1 MATARNYSPLFWG
14 IAGGL
19 SIGVIF
25 YLIQSWGM
33 QSWTTPIYQFQY
45 RWYFILPLI
54 IGFGIQTGL
63 FHAIHLLSKRG
74 GGGTMAASGSV
85 SATAMLGCCS
95 HNLVTLLPILGA
107 SGAAV
112 FLSAYQKQIFLISI
126 AFVIA
131 GVIYM
136 GNKYFKIS
144 RLQHPVCHHQ

>member
-19 SIGVIF
+19 GIGIIF

-33 QSWTTPIYQFQY
+33 QSWSSPIYQFQY
-45 RWYFILPLI
+45 RWYFIAPLI
-54 IGFGIQTGL
+54 IGFGVQVGL
-63 FHAIHLLSKRG
+63 FRAIHLKARHG
-74 GGGTMAASGSV
+74 GGGTMAASGGV
-85 SATAMLGCCS
+85 SATAMLGCCA

-131 GVIYM
+131 GIIYM
-136 GNKYFKIS
+136 GIKYYKIL
-144 RLQHPVCHHQ
+144 RGLCHHQP